1 MPQDVRDYVS
11 AHGLPQTDF
20 PSLEAAIPDTD
31 VLYVTRIQRERFSD
45 QRAYDQACENYVVNH
60 HSMHQAKGK
69 MAVLHPLPR
78 VFEISPDFDQDARA
92 AYFRQAE
99 NGLYVRMALLA
110 MVLGKC

>member
-1 MPQDVRDYVS
+1 MPNDVRDYVS
-11 AHGLPQTDF
+11 SRGLIQTDF
-20 PSLEAAIPDTD
+20 ASLEQAIPDTD
-31 VLYVTRIQRERFSD
+31 VLYVTRIQRERFQDKS
-45 QRAYDQACENYVVNH
+45 AYEDACKNYVVNNRT
-60 HSMHQAKGK
+60 MRYAKDK

-78 VFEISPDFDQDARA
+78 VFEISPDFDQDSRA